1 MYIPIGSPFFKVVQF
16 EQSHCKGACYTPKM
30 AWFNLHIFVSAVTA
44 TGFCE
49 IVFRL
54 TNGQGVYQWVR
65 GKARTLYDK
74 NDKPECVTAD
84 NVLLK

>member
-1 MYIPIGSPFFKVVQF
+1 MKSALLLGVDWFDFVFF
-16 EQSHCKGACYTPKM
+16 
-30 AWFNLHIFVSAVTA
+30 LVSAVTA

-54 TNGQGVYQWVR
+54 TNGQGIYQWVR
-65 GKARTLYDK
+65 GRARTLYDK
-74 NDKPECVTAD
+74 NDKPESVTAD

>member
-1 MYIPIGSPFFKVVQF
+1 MFSLVY
-16 EQSHCKGACYTPKM
+16 
-30 AWFNLHIFVSAVTA
+30 AVTA

-74 NDKPECVTAD
+74 NDKPESVAAD
-84 NVLLK
+84 NILLK

>member
-1 MYIPIGSPFFKVVQF
+1 MFF
-16 EQSHCKGACYTPKM
+16 
-30 AWFNLHIFVSAVTA
+30 LVSAVTA

-65 GKARTLYDK
+65 GRARTLYDK
-74 NDKPECVTAD
+74 NDKPESVTAD

>member
-1 MYIPIGSPFFKVVQF
+1 MMITPVILIWESPQPPPPW
-16 EQSHCKGACYTPKM
+16 ACYLLNVC
-30 AWFNLHIFVSAVTA
+30 FNFVISLVYAVTA

-74 NDKPECVTAD
+74 NDKPESVTAD